1 MEILDHF
8 LSELSQSSEHTRQG
22 RAFYAQKFLSFA
34 GDRPLSEWNKSLVN
48 DFLRQVRK
56 EGYAPGT
63 IRSVYGIVKR
73 VFDSGKAVH
82 EAEKT
87 RLISEVDPN
96 AAGAIAQLIKALS
109 LPGPNWDLGKRSAP
123 RVEAEDMVK
132 PATTFEEMEIMIA
145 AARDGILTSA
155 EKAYLA
161 LSSIY
166 GFRREELCRVRPDHL
181 DFGKKTIYV
190 LTCKGGERRNQL
202 LCDEVIPYLQD
213 YGFKEGISPY
223 NMSAMYWRIM
233 AKSGLKPKEGS
244 GWHSNRRY
252 LDTVLLDLCGE
263 LETKIYLRW
272 KMSSSSEMV
281 QRYYSR
287 DPLDVDDKVLST
299 HPLVPLWRS

>member
-1 MEILDHF
+1 MMEILDHF

-22 RAFYAQKFLSFA
+22 RAFYVQKFLSFA

-48 DFLRQVRK
+48 EFLRQVRK

-73 VFDSGKAVH
+73 VFDSAKAVH

-96 AAGAIAQLIKALS
+96 DTGAIAQLIKALS
-109 LPGPNWDLGKRSAP
+109 LPGPNWDMGKRSAP

-166 GFRREELCRVRPDHL
+166 GFRREELCRVRPEHL
-181 DFGKKTIYV
+181 DFEKKTIYV

-202 LCDEVIPYLQD
+202 LCDEY
-213 YGFKEGISPY
+213 
-223 NMSAMYWRIM
+223 
-233 AKSGLKPKEGS
+233 
-244 GWHSNRRY
+244 
-252 LDTVLLDLCGE
+252 C
-263 LETKIYLRW
+263 
-272 KMSSSSEMV
+272 
-281 QRYYSR
+281 
-287 DPLDVDDKVLST
+287 
-299 HPLVPLWRS
+299 